1 MLVLLLP
8 VLRFY
13 WISLNRSKA
22 IVCLMNLTFRQG
34 QCDYFFWF
42 IHAHKFLWDFL
53 YFVTCLDNL
62 ILIYRHV
69 CTARV
74 MLLHESSYLTSQ
86 WIHWRFQVDVI
97 WLLCK
102 GFCLR
107 SGISSIAQTVAVWK
121 ITKFGLWWFVI
132 CTWAK
137 MLGWNA
143 LLQYGLSF

>member
-1 MLVLLLP
+1 MKHIGTLCRYMRSLVMSVLRSAFTGSSIIHKILILLLT

-22 IVCLMNLTFRQG
+22 IVYLMDPTFKQG
-34 QCDYFFWF
+34 QCDYFFWCL
-42 IHAHKFLWDFL
+42 HEHKGLWDFL
-53 YFVTCLDNL
+53 YFVTCLDIL

-102 GFCLR
+102 GVCLR
-107 SGISSIAQTVAVWK
+107 SGISSIAQTVAV
-121 ITKFGLWWFVI
+121 
-132 CTWAK
+132 
-137 MLGWNA
+137 
-143 LLQYGLSF
+143 